1 MHRKTI
7 LIVDDDLPS
16 REILKM
22 AIESWGYTIYL
33 AEDGNQALPIF
44 REKQPA
50 IVITDL
56 VMPNLNGLALLR
68 QLKQERPGIAVV
80 FLTAY
85 ANVTNAVTIM
95 KQGATDLLTKPV
107 NFQRLKLVLDTL
119 CTRDAMI
126 A

>member
-1 MHRKTI
+1 MHRKAI
-7 LIVDDDLPS
+7 LLVDDDLTS
-16 REILKM
+16 REIHKM

-33 AEDGNQALPIF
+33 AEDGAQALSIF

-68 QLKQERPGIAVV
+68 QLKQERPGTAVI

-95 KQGATDLLTKPV
+95 KQGAADLLTKPV
-107 NFQRLKLVLDTL
+107 NFQRLKLVLDSL
-119 CTRDAMI
+119 AKRDAAI